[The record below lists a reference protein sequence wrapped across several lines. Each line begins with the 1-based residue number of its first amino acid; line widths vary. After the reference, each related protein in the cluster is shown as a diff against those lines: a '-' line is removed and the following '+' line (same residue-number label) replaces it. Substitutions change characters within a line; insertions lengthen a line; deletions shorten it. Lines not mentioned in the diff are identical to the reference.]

1 VTSEQVP
8 NDVLGLVTRRPQQ
21 RPLPTGLLASSPEG
35 YTFAYVQGFATD
47 PDQRAVLG
55 FSDPTR
61 VYRSPT
67 LFPFFQQRVMDAD
80 RPDRAEY
87 LRWLGLPET
96 TTDWQVLSRG
106 GGTRKGDRYELVAAP
121 ERTPSGG
128 AAARVLARGLRF
140 IGDDLGNQRLNTAL
154 ERLTPGAPLRV
165 EGDGSNAVNPAARR
179 LLTDD
184 GTPIGFVPDVL
195 VSYLAPKPHDPIS
208 VRVAQVNGS
217 QVPWHLR
224 LLIDVNVPAHPP
236 TGLFETPQW
245 QPLTAAHADI
255 RAG

>member
-1 VTSEQVP
+1 M
-8 NDVLGLVTRRPQQ
+8 LGLVTRRPQQ
-21 RPLPTGLLASSPEG
+21 RPLPTGLLASSPAG
-35 YTFAYVQGFATD
+35 YTFAYVRGFATD
-47 PDQRAVLG
+47 PDQRALLG
-55 FSDPTR
+55 FSDRTR

-87 LRWLGLPET
+87 LHWLGLPEDA
-96 TTDWQVLSRG
+96 TDWQVLSRG

-140 IGDDLGNQRLNTAL
+140 IGDDLGIQRLNTAL
-154 ERLTPGAPLRV
+154 ERLTPGAALRV
-165 EGDGSNAVNPAARR
+165 DVDSSNAVNPAARR
-179 LLTDD
+179 LLSDD

-195 VSYLAPKPHDPIS
+195 VSYLAPQPNDAIS
-208 VRVAQVNGS
+208 VHVAQVNSS

-224 LLIDVNVPAHPP
+224 LLIDVDVPVAPP
-236 TGLFETPQW
+236 MGVFDAPQW
-245 QPLTAAHADI
+245 QPLTPAHADI